1 MRKQTDPRIQLVAFD
16 LDGTLLMST
25 GVLAP
30 EGARLLKIAAREG
43 LHVIPATSRVL
54 DSTRPFCHELEIN
67 GPVIC
72 TNGAQIYGS
81 PDGPIWSSL
90 TFSKEIGLEI
100 AFLAD
105 ANGWE
110 ISTTIGP
117 VTYFR
122 QRPGQ
127 EIGPLSPNRVIVGKH
142 SDAIMEPPVRILT
155 TNPEAIE
162 SIKSLC
168 QSKFSRHCYTEV
180 YHRPDGRIY
189 SLGVFAPG
197 ANKGDALDLVLR
209 RLKVAQSNVMVI
221 GDDLNDLPMF
231 SYSKISVAMVHA
243 PEQVKQQ
250 ATVIA
255 PTNDDEGVAWA
266 LRQFGVS
273 SKMRLK

>member
-1 MRKQTDPRIQLVAFD
+1 MKREGDSRIQLVAFD
-16 LDGTLLMST
+16 LDGTLLTST

-30 EGARLLKIAAREG
+30 EGAQLLKMAARKG
-43 LHVIPATSRVL
+43 VHVVPATSRVL
-54 DSTRPFCHELEIN
+54 DSTRPFCQQLEIN
-67 GPVIC
+67 GPAIC

-90 TFSKEIGLEI
+90 TFPREIGLEI
-100 AFLAD
+100 ASLAD
-105 ANGWE
+105 DNGWE

-117 VTYFR
+117 VTYYR

-127 EIGPLSPNRVIVGKH
+127 VIGPLSPSRVIVAKN
-142 SDAIMEPPVRILT
+142 SDAVVGSPVRILT

-162 SIKSLC
+162 SLQSLC
-168 QSKFSRHCYTEV
+168 QPKFSRHCYTEV

-197 ANKGDALDLVLR
+197 ANKGDALNLVCR
-209 RLKVAQSNVMVI
+209 RLKVPRLNVMVI

-231 SYSKISVAMVHA
+231 SYARISVAMANA
-243 PEQVKQQ
+243 PEQVRQK
-250 ATVIA
+250 ATAVT

-266 LRQFGVS
+266 LREFGVS
-273 SKMRLK
+273 S

>member
-1 MRKQTDPRIQLVAFD
+1 MKKQEDSRIRLVAFD
-16 LDGTLLMST
+16 LDGTLLTST
-25 GVLAP
+25 RVLAP
-30 EGARLLKIAAREG
+30 EGTQLLKIAARQG
-43 LHVIPATSRVL
+43 VHVVPATSRVL
-54 DSTRPFCHELEIN
+54 DSTRPLCQQLEIN

-90 TFSKEIGLEI
+90 TFPKEIGVEI
-100 AFLAD
+100 AALAD
-105 ANGWE
+105 ANNWE

-117 VTYFR
+117 VTYYR

-127 EIGPLSPNRVIVGKH
+127 EIGSLSPNRVIVGKH
-142 SDAIMEPPVRILT
+142 SDAIVDSPVRILT

-180 YHRPDGRIY
+180 YHGPDGKIY

-197 ANKGDALDLVLR
+197 ANKGDALDLVCR
-209 RLKVAQSNVMVI
+209 RLEISQSDVMVI

-231 SYSKISVAMVHA
+231 SYARISVAMANA

-250 ATVIA
+250 ATAVA
-255 PTNDDEGVAWA
+255 PTNYNEGVAWA
-266 LRQFGVS
+266 LREFGVS
-273 SKMRLK
+273 S